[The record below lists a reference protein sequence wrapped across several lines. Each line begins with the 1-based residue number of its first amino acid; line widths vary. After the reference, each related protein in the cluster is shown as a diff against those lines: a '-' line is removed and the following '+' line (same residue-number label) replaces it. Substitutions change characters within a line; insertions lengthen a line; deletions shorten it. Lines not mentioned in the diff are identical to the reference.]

1 MENQNFE
8 LVRQILKSPIF
19 LAQSLQEKQNTFDQI
34 IATGE
39 ISEQDIFQIIQEE
52 MAQQEQS
59 QIDQRLIRVL
69 NSFDYNAFL
78 NFIVK
83 RDLKGKDLI
92 SLCNTSKKFNEYC
105 NRSFQLQNNQGQLI
119 GEAQDQYLFRL
130 LLSKMNIKV
139 PNWRTPRQAYID
151 RTIGSNVLAFGQNN
165 NGRLGLGH
173 MIIETLKLTPSVN
186 PYIRNIVQVS
196 SGMDHTLC
204 LDNQGRVWGF
214 GFSNYGQ
221 LGLGRVQIETVPTL
235 IAGLNNIIQVAAGV
249 EYSLCL
255 DKGGRVWSFGSGEHS
270 KLGSA
275 IIGNRLTPA
284 MIPNFGNIIQ
294 ISAGDHA
301 LCLDNQ
307 GRVWTFGSNTF
318 GQLGLGQGQQVTIP
332 TLIRKLDNIVQVCA
346 GNGQSYCLDNQGRV
360 WSFGVNTYGELGLGD
375 NNHRYVPTIIP
386 YLTNIVQVSG
396 NYLHCLCL
404 DDEGNVWAFGNNKT
418 GQLGIS
424 EYKGL
429 STNKP
434 NLIPNI
440 SNIVQVSTGE
450 AHSLCLDC
458 DGKVWV
464 FGQNT
469 YGQLGL
475 GNTKTKQEPT
485 IIPNLNNIVQVIAG
499 RFSSFCLQGL

>member
-1 MENQNFE
+1 
-8 LVRQILKSPIF
+8 
-19 LAQSLQEKQNTFDQI
+19 
-34 IATGE
+34 
-39 ISEQDIFQIIQEE
+39 
-52 MAQQEQS
+52 
-59 QIDQRLIRVL
+59 
-69 NSFDYNAFL
+69 
-78 NFIVK
+78 
-83 RDLKGKDLI
+83 
-92 SLCNTSKKFNEYC
+92 
-105 NRSFQLQNNQGQLI
+105 
-119 GEAQDQYLFRL
+119 
-130 LLSKMNIKV
+130 
-139 PNWRTPRQAYID
+139 
-151 RTIGSNVLAFGQNN
+151 
-165 NGRLGLGH
+165 
-173 MIIETLKLTPSVN
+173 
-186 PYIRNIVQVS
+186 
-196 SGMDHTLC
+196 
-204 LDNQGRVWGF
+204 
-214 GFSNYGQ
+214 
-221 LGLGRVQIETVPTL
+221 
-235 IAGLNNIIQVAAGV
+235 
-249 EYSLCL
+249 
-255 DKGGRVWSFGSGEHS
+255 
-270 KLGSA
+270 
-275 IIGNRLTPA
+275 

-332 TLIRKLDNIVQVCA
+332 TLIPKLDNIVQVCA

-440 SNIVQVSTGE
+440 SYIVQVSTGE

-499 RFSSFCLQGL
+499 RFISFCLQGL